1 MRKNRV
7 TGWLQKVVKLHDEII
22 EIYGGARGLI
32 DIGRLESSLTRPF
45 TGTAAGEE
53 FFPTEI
59 EKAAAL
65 FEGIISFHPFVD
77 GNKRTAAIFTFEFL
91 KEYGYKIEVD
101 PKEIIIFSTGVATG
115 DIRFNEIKNWFK
127 KITRK
132 N

>member
-1 MRKNRV
+1 MQKDKV
-7 TGWLQKVVKLHDEII
+7 AGWLQKIVRLHDEII
-22 EIYGGARGLI
+22 KIYGGAKGLI
-32 DIGRLESSLTRPF
+32 DIGILESSLTRPF

-91 KEYGYKIEVD
+91 KEYGYKIEAD
-101 PKEIIIFSTGVATG
+101 PEEIIIFSTRVATR
-115 DIRFNEIKNWFK
+115 DIRFDEIKNWFI
-127 KITRK
+127 KIARK